1 MTDERRPPPR
11 FPRPLGRGI
20 LPPRDEP
27 EVTRVEEDP
36 VPNTERLP
44 QIPPPPRVPTEP
56 FKLLPGRQAS
66 YVEFQAQLGDF
77 SQKLEAVI
85 SSEAAVL
92 GVQRKMALQLDGLG
106 VTVNTRFDLF
116 HEELALLRATVVGD
130 HAPRLEAAEKTLGQ
144 KAAKGG
150 GILAIVLLVL
160 PMLAD
165 ALPKYRHFFDAV
177 LGVLQ

>member
-1 MTDERRPPPR
+1 
-11 FPRPLGRGI
+11 
-20 LPPRDEP
+20 
-27 EVTRVEEDP
+27 VEEDQ
-36 VPNTERLP
+36 VPPTERLP
-44 QIPPPPRVPTEP
+44 VIPPPPRVPREP
-56 FKLLPGRQAS
+56 FKLLDGRPPS

-77 SQKLEAVI
+77 STKLEAVI

-130 HAPRLEAAEKTLGQ
+130 HAPRIEAAEKTLGQ

-150 GILAIVLLVL
+150 GVLALILIAL
-160 PMLAD
+160 PMLGE
-165 ALPKYRHFFDAV
+165 ALPKYAHVFETI
-177 LGVLQ
+177 LGALQ

>member
-1 MTDERRPPPR
+1 MTDPRKPKPPPR
-11 FPRPLGRGI
+11 FPRPLF
-20 LPPRDEP
+20 DEP
-27 EVTRVEEDP
+27 EVTRVEEDA
-36 VPNTERLP
+36 VPPTERLP
-44 QIPPPPRVPTEP
+44 VIPPPPRVPTEP

-106 VTVNTRFDLF
+106 TTVNTRFDLF

-130 HAPRLEAAEKTLGQ
+130 HAPRLDKVESTIAQKT
-144 KAAKGG
+144 AKGA
-150 GILAIVLLVL
+150 GIVGVVLLVL

-165 ALPKYRHFFDAV
+165 ALPKYAHVFDAI
-177 LGVLQ
+177 LGALQ

>member
-1 MTDERRPPPR
+1 VSEGRPPPR

-20 LPPRDEP
+20 LPPRQGDP
-27 EVTRVEEDP
+27 EVTRVEEDQ
-36 VPNTERLP
+36 VPPTERLP
-44 QIPPPPRVPTEP
+44 VIPPPPRVPTEP

-106 VTVNTRFDLF
+106 VAVNTRFDIF
-116 HEELALLRATVVGD
+116 HEELALLRAQVVGD
-130 HAPRLEAAEKTLGQ
+130 HGPRLDKVESTVGQ
-144 KAAKGG
+144 KVAKGG
-150 GILAIVLLVL
+150 GIVGIVLLAL
-160 PMLAD
+160 PMLAE
-165 ALPKYRHFFDAV
+165 ALPKYRHIFEAIFGA
-177 LGVLQ
+177 LP

>member
-1 MTDERRPPPR
+1 MSDPRKPPPR
-11 FPRPLGRGI
+11 FPR

-44 QIPPPPRVPTEP
+44 QIHPPPRVPTEP
-56 FKLLPGRQAS
+56 FRLLSGRPPS

-92 GVQRKMALQLDGLG
+92 GVQRKMAIQIDGLG
-106 VTVNTRFDLF
+106 QTVNQRFDLF

-150 GILAIVLLVL
+150 GILAIVVIAL
-160 PMLAD
+160 PMLAE
-165 ALPKYRHFFDAV
+165 ALPKYAHVFETI

>member
-1 MTDERRPPPR
+1 MTRPWHR
-11 FPRPLGRGI
+11 
-20 LPPRDEP
+20 
-27 EVTRVEEDP
+27 
-36 VPNTERLP
+36 
-44 QIPPPPRVPTEP
+44 
-56 FKLLPGRQAS
+56 LLPGRPPS

-92 GVQRKMALQLDGLG
+92 GVQRKLALQLDGLG
-106 VTVNTRFDLF
+106 QTVNQRFDLF

-150 GILAIVLLVL
+150 GILAIVVIAL
-160 PMLAD
+160 PMLAE
-165 ALPKYRHFFDAV
+165 ALPKYAHVFETI